1 MAETS
6 EISGSLVPLARR
18 EAMILLE
25 AGYLWLD
32 MGQFDK
38 AREVFAGAAVLMP
51 RSEVPQL
58 ALGSLEFA
66 QGRHD
71 KALQAYRAAQR
82 LAPNSALPRAHVGEA
97 LLFMGK
103 VPEALKELK
112 AAIDLDSEG
121 DGGRLA
127 RALIEAKEAGA
138 LPPPAAK
145 K

>member
-6 EISGSLVPLARR
+6 EISNSFVPLTRQQ
-18 EAMILLE
+18 AMVLLE
-25 AGYLWLD
+25 SGYLWLD
-32 MGQFDK
+32 MGHYDK
-38 AREVFAGAAVLMP
+38 ARELFAGAAVLMP
-51 RSEVPQL
+51 RSEVPQIG
-58 ALGSLEFA
+58 LGAVEFA
-66 QGRHD
+66 QGKHD

-82 LAPNSALPRAHVGEA
+82 LAPHSALPRAHAGEA

-112 AAIDLDSEG
+112 SAMDLDPEG

-127 RALIEAKEAGA
+127 QALIQAKDAGA
-138 LPPPAAK
+138 LPPPK